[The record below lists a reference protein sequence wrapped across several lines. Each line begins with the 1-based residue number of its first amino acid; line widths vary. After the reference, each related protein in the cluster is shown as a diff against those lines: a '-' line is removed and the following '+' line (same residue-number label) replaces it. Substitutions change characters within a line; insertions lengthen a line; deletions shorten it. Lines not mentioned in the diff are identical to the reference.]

1 MSFPADPQPRSQPIT
16 SGVMKPLKAS
26 YGEAPN
32 APGIKN
38 FANLVKQIG
47 KLDYNLEQIC
57 KKEHV
62 SKLLCCQENKSE
74 VAIIRS
80 PNYPSL

>member
-1 MSFPADPQPRSQPIT
+1 MTFPADPQPRGQPIT

-26 YGEAPN
+26 YGEDPN

-38 FANLVKQIG
+38 FARQIG
-47 KLDYNLEQIC
+47 KLDYNLQQIC